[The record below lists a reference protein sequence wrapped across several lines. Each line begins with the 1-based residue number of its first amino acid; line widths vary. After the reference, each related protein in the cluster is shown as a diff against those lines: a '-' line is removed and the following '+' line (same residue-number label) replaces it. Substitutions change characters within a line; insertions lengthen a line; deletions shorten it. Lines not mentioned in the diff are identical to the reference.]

1 MMIEPYKLARGLG
14 WFSLALGAAE
24 LFAASPIGR
33 MLGTRRTG
41 WICAFGSREVA
52 AGLVILA
59 RSRPGAGPIW
69 FRVGGDVLD
78 LACLVVLM
86 ASGGRQ
92 TGTVAATA
100 AVAGATAADLY
111 CALTLGKG
119 ACDPLAMRSS
129 ITVGGSPEELYAQ
142 WRDPQRLAAI
152 MAHFA
157 EVTGNGNL
165 THWRVPLPTG
175 CVLEWDSEVVESRQ
189 GEMVRWRSVE
199 GGDIST
205 EGSVHFA
212 PAPGGKGTEVTLA
225 QSFTITG
232 NPAKTV
238 LARGF
243 KMIPKAL
250 TSQALRWFKSLAET
264 GECPT
269 LSHNPAARS
278 GATANLF

>member
-1 MMIEPYKLARGLG
+1 MPRDRRSPPQRRCVFPTRNASGKPPSARQSGEGPQALGTSRGRARPEASIAKAKRSMMIEPYKLARGLG

-78 LACLVVLM
+78 LACLGVLM

-142 WRDPQRLAAI
+142 WRDSADTPDR
-152 MAHFA
+152 MRN
-157 EVTGNGNL
+157 TS
-165 THWRVPLPTG
+165 G
-175 CVLEWDSEVVESRQ
+175 CPMRTWD
-189 GEMVRWRSVE
+189 
-199 GGDIST
+199 
-205 EGSVHFA
+205 A
-212 PAPGGKGTEVTLA
+212 
-225 QSFTITG
+225 FT
-232 NPAKTV
+232 
-238 LARGF
+238 
-243 KMIPKAL
+243 
-250 TSQALRWFKSLAET
+250 
-264 GECPT
+264 CP
-269 LSHNPAARS
+269 RD
-278 GATANLF
+278 